1 MTPTW
6 PQIRGLTYSTIGRN
20 LAGTMH
26 SGSGPRRV
34 YFEHPNRWR
43 TEDPVGTPIWIDTPT
58 DSWTFPDDGGRA
70 THFRKNPRAIVSI
83 VGGPGVRELLQPH
96 RWWPAENRLSQIDIG
111 EPDGP
116 RPVEVRGRKGYELVF
131 PNAGSPITVVVDA
144 EIGVA
149 LRWEQNGE
157 AIELSDPGID
167 LASDPALFTWDGPV
181 LDEDDPTVS
190 DEQRA
195 HEARMRAVA
204 DMPTTVVG
212 HLPVTVSGSPLDGD
226 PLTGALDVTVH
237 GQSPQVV
244 VRRWLSELPEPEVSF
259 HISHFVHAWRR
270 ELGPWTVEVRA
281 HREFAEDDVD
291 RLLDSLRLPDPP
303 GDIDA
308 IVREADRRQQEHDAF
323 ALRERLGTG
332 RALEDLLT
340 AEYSPSLL
348 IRTDFADDQ
357 RWAEV
362 ALAAMEP
369 VESGDPQ
376 FPTFEANLVC
386 VDNPE
391 NEGLSSSGLVDRT
404 GDDPPFYAFIADSR
418 SMTDPEMPILVVD
431 LGRTEWGADPGRT
444 FRVIP
449 SEMWGVE
456 NNLSI
461 SNMDFRDFAD
471 AVDDDGVFRGFP
483 PSPPVVATMD
493 REDLVALSATNR
505 STPALKRFAE
515 DLAHLDNPY
524 AVIHESERERL
535 FVAVSSL
542 DENENEIR
550 DGVDEYLAATAHKG
564 RCHSGF
570 VQVLAGHWSM
580 VIDPDSGRLEAAM
593 LRKYSPPENS

>member
-26 SGSGPRRV
+26 GDLGPRRV
-34 YFEHPNRWR
+34 YFAHPGRWR
-43 TEDPVGTPIWIDTPT
+43 TEDAVGTPIWIDTPT
-58 DSWTFPDDGGRA
+58 DSWSFPDDGGPA
-70 THFRKNPRAIVSI
+70 THFPKNSRAIISI
-83 VGGPGVRELLQPH
+83 TGGPGVRELLQPH

-116 RPVEVRGRKGYELVF
+116 TSVEVYGREAYQFVF
-131 PNAGSPITVVVDA
+131 PNSGSPITVAIDA

-149 LRWEQNGE
+149 LRWRQGGE
-157 AIELSDPGID
+157 TVELSDPQIDID
-167 LASDPALFTWDGPV
+167 LDPSLFHWDGPV
-181 LDEDDPTVS
+181 VDEDDPTVS

-195 HEARMRAVA
+195 YEAKRRAIA
-204 DMPTTVVG
+204 EMPMTEASY
-212 HLPVTVSGSPLDGD
+212 LPVTALGSAVDGD

-237 GQSPQVV
+237 GQSPQII
-244 VRRWLSELPEPEVSF
+244 VRRWLTELPEPEVPF
-259 HISHFVHAWRR
+259 HVSHVEHTWRR
-270 ELGPWTVEVRA
+270 EIAPWTVELRSHGPLA
-281 HREFAEDDVD
+281 DDEVA
-291 RLLDSLRLPDPP
+291 RILGSLRLPDPP
-303 GDIDA
+303 DDVET
-308 IVREADRRQQEHDAF
+308 IVRRSAERDRDLDAA
-323 ALRERLGTG
+323 ALREQLGTG
-332 RALEDLLT
+332 RSLAELLDS
-340 AEYSPSLL
+340 EYPPSLL
-348 IRTDFADDQ
+348 IRTDFTSDA

-362 ALAAMEP
+362 AAAAMAP
-369 VESGDPQ
+369 VDSGDPQ

-386 VDNPE
+386 IDDPG
-391 NEGLSSSGLVDRT
+391 NEGLSSADLVDRT

-449 SEMWGVE
+449 SKMWSVE

-471 AVDDDGVFRGFP
+471 AADNDDVFRGFP
-483 PSPPVVATMD
+483 PSPPVVTTMD
-493 REDLVALSATNR
+493 REDLVALSTTNR

-515 DLAHLDNPY
+515 DLTHLDNPY

-535 FVAVSSL
+535 FAAVSSL

-550 DGVDEYLAATAHKG
+550 DGVDEYLAATAHEG

-570 VQVLAGHWSM
+570 VQILAGHWSM
-580 VIDPDSGRLEAAM
+580 VIDPESGRLEAAM
-593 LRKYSPPENS
+593 LRKYSPPEDS